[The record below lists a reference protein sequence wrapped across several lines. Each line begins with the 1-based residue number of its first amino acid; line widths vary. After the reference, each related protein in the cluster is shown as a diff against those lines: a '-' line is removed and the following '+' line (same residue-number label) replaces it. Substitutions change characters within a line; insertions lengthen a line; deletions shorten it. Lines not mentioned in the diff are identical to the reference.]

1 MSFIVMMLLIC
12 FFLLA
17 ANTQITLLGLFP
29 LYSQIRGYQKSG
41 CDSLLWAK
49 NNPCVIGVFRVIMV
63 LIICQ
68 LAFFKASKSNKQL
81 ALGSVID

>member
-1 MSFIVMMLLIC
+1 MLTGLILIVH
-12 FFLLA
+12 
-17 ANTQITLLGLFP
+17 NTQITLLGLFP